1 MAELRFQGHSC
12 FGLVDGERRVLI
24 DPFLAPANPLAKVSA
39 DDLEPTAI
47 LLTHGHF
54 DHADSAV
61 ELAKRTGAECVAITE
76 LARWLGAQGVENVHD
91 PNLGGTV
98 EFEWGS
104 VKLVPALHTNTSPD
118 NRFGIGTAA
127 GLVIRF
133 AGKTIWHLGD
143 TCLFGDMSLI
153 AEREGPIDVALVPIG
168 GHFTM
173 DRHDAAFACGLIR
186 PHKVVPCHYDTFE
199 KIETDVET
207 FKAEVEGAGNITVEV
222 LSPGERLEL

>member
-1 MAELRFQGHSC
+1 MAELRYHGHSC
-12 FGLVDGERRVLI
+12 FGLVDGEHRVLI
-24 DPFLAPANPLAKVSA
+24 DPFLAPNNPKAKVSA

-47 LLTHGHF
+47 LLSHGHF
-54 DHADSAV
+54 DHADGVV
-61 ELAKRTGAECVAITE
+61 ELAQRSGAECVAITE
-76 LARWLGAQGVENVHD
+76 LARWIGAQGIENVHD

-98 EFEWGS
+98 GFEWGS

-143 TCLFGDMSLI
+143 TCLFGDISLI

-173 DRHDAAFACGLIR
+173 DRNDAAYACGLIR
-186 PHKVVPCHYDTFE
+186 ARTVVPCHYNTFA
-199 KIETDVET
+199 KIETDAEA
-207 FKAEVEGAGNITVEV
+207 FKSEVEAAIEARVEI
-222 LSPGERLEL
+222 LEPGGSLEL

>member
-1 MAELRFQGHSC
+1 MAELRFHGHSC
-12 FGLVDGERRVLI
+12 FGLVQGEHRVLI
-24 DPFLAPANPLAKVSA
+24 DPFLAPNNPKAKVGA

-47 LLTHGHF
+47 LLSHGHF
-54 DHADSAV
+54 DHADRVV
-61 ELAKRTGAECVAITE
+61 EIAERSGAECVAITE
-76 LARWLGAQGVENVHD
+76 LARWIGAQGIENVHD

-143 TCLFGDMSLI
+143 TCLFGDMSLV
-153 AEREGPIDVALVPIG
+153 AEREGPIDVAMVPIG

-173 DRHDAAFACGLIR
+173 DRHDAAYACGLIR
-186 PHKVVPCHYDTFE
+186 AQTVVPCHYGTFE
-199 KIETDVET
+199 KIETDAEAFKSDVEAAIET
-207 FKAEVEGAGNITVEV
+207 RVEILT
-222 LSPGERLEL
+222 PGGSLEL